1 MRYEHLI
8 EINNPLL
15 PLLDPLDREELWQG
29 LLQRAYAP
37 EQFILGLEG
46 ARVDRVTRDG
56 AATVLHRTLNY
67 GSFLVV
73 DRVTL
78 YPNAAVVTEVRSP
91 QGALEARLTVTIEEP
106 AARRL
111 YLRFLYELEQ
121 DEPADGL
128 GAVTAALRKQAWF
141 ASDMD
146 AVARIRELAAKRR
159 LQ

>member
-15 PLLDPLDREELWQG
+15 PLLDPLDREDLWQG
-29 LLQRAYAP
+29 LVQRAYAP

-46 ARVDRVTRDG
+46 ARVDSVTNDG
-56 AATVLHRTLNY
+56 ATTMLHRTLNY
-67 GSFLVV
+67 GTFAVV

-78 YPNAAVVTEVRSP
+78 YPHTAVVTEVRDT

-106 AARRL
+106 AAGHL
-111 YLRFLYELEQ
+111 YLRFLYELQQ

-128 GAVTAALRKQAWF
+128 NAVTAALRKQAWF

-146 AVARIRELAAKRR
+146 AVARIRDLAAKRR